1 MVQEPDGFG
10 LRTAQNRVF
19 DAESPA
25 CLVRAGRSPVAVPPK
40 GEEAVEKRAPASV
53 PPQHRRHGVLHAG
66 DAVGPLQAALSP
78 IGMVKSRDLIG

>member
-1 MVQEPDGFG
+1 MDSGSARLKTGFLTPNLPPIWSGPDDPQWRFH
-10 LRTAQNRVF
+10 LKAKKP
-19 DAESPA
+19 SK
-25 CLVRAGRSPVAVPPK
+25 S
-40 GEEAVEKRAPASV
+40 APASV